1 MATNIPPHNLG
12 EVIDACCAYIDNP
25 AITIDQLMI
34 HVPGPDFPTG
44 AMILGRSGI
53 RQAYHTGRGSV
64 VMRGKTH
71 IEEPR
76 KDREAI
82 IVTEVP
88 YQVNKARM
96 VERIADLVR
105 DKVIEGISDLRDE
118 SDRHGLRVVVELKR
132 DAMAEVILNQLYRH
146 TPLQSTFGVN
156 MLALNGGRPELLD
169 LKRVIAAFVE
179 FREEVIVRRTS
190 FELAKARNRAH
201 VLVGLAVAVANID
214 QVIALIRAAPDPEAA
229 RAALTGRAW
238 PAGAVEALVT
248 LVDEPGHGVDEDG
261 AYRLSDIQARAIL
274 ELRLQRLT
282 GLERDKISQD
292 LEALARQITE
302 YLEIL
307 GSRERLLEVLRGE
320 LVDMKER
327 YADPR
332 RTSIEDLEFEADIED
347 LIQREDMVVTLSHG
361 GYIKRVPLST
371 YRAQRRG
378 GKGRAGMSTRE
389 EDFVSQVFV
398 CNTHTP
404 VLFFSS
410 RGMVYKLKV
419 YRLPQGTPQARG
431 KALINILP
439 LEDGE
444 TITTAMALSEDED
457 AWAQMDVMFAT
468 TRGTVRRNRLSDF
481 TRVMAN
487 GKIAMKLEDE
497 GARLVAVQT
506 CTEAH
511 DVLLATADGKCIRFR
526 VPDVRVFSG
535 RNSVGVR
542 GIRLAAGD
550 EIISMSILDHVAA
563 DTEERDAY
571 LRFANAKRRA
581 ETEGA
586 PCAPEEVG
594 VELSEARLSEL
605 EAQEQFILSISD
617 DGFGKRTSSY
627 EYRVTNRGGQGI
639 GNMDLSRRD
648 GQQARVVA
656 AFHVAPSDQIMLVTD
671 GGQLIRSPVEGI
683 RTAGRTTRGVTL
695 FRIGAEERV
704 VSVAR
709 LDDMDEDEPEDETEP
724 DTVNETELED
734 QAEDGTEETPDPLD

>member
-1 MATNIPPHNLG
+1 
-12 EVIDACCAYIDNP
+12 
-25 AITIDQLMI
+25 
-34 HVPGPDFPTG
+34 
-44 AMILGRSGI
+44 
-53 RQAYHTGRGSV
+53 
-64 VMRGKTH
+64 
-71 IEEPR
+71 
-76 KDREAI
+76 
-82 IVTEVP
+82 
-88 YQVNKARM
+88 
-96 VERIADLVR
+96 
-105 DKVIEGISDLRDE
+105 
-118 SDRHGLRVVVELKR
+118 
-132 DAMAEVILNQLYRH
+132 
-146 TPLQSTFGVN
+146 
-156 MLALNGGRPELLD
+156 
-169 LKRVIAAFVE
+169 
-179 FREEVIVRRTS
+179 
-190 FELAKARNRAH
+190 
-201 VLVGLAVAVANID
+201 
-214 QVIALIRAAPDPEAA
+214 VIALIRAASDPEAA

-238 PAGAVEALVT
+238 PAGAVEVLIALI
-248 LVDEPGHGVDEDG
+248 DEPGHGVDEDG
-261 AYRLSDIQARAIL
+261 AYRLSDVQARAIL

-292 LEALARQITE
+292 LEALAQQITE

-320 LVDMKER
+320 IVDMKER

-332 RTSIEDLEFEADIED
+332 RTSIEDLEFESDIED

-371 YRAQRRG
+371 YRSQRRG
-378 GKGRAGMSTRE
+378 GKGRAGMSTRD

-419 YRLPQGTPQARG
+419 YRLPLGKPQARG

-444 TITTAMALSEDED
+444 TITTAMALPEDED

-542 GIRLAAGD
+542 GIRLAAGN

-563 DTEERDAY
+563 ETEERDAY
-571 LRFANAKRRA
+571 LKFAIAKRRA
-581 ETEGA
+581 EAEDA
-586 PCAPEEVG
+586 PCAPEEVE
-594 VELSEARLSEL
+594 VEEIEEVEQVEAVEVEVSEARASEL
-605 EAQEQFILSISD
+605 EAQEQFILSISE

-627 EYRVTNRGGQGI
+627 EYRVTKRGGQGI

-671 GGQLIRSPVEGI
+671 GGQLIRSPVNDI

-695 FRIGAEERV
+695 FRIGPEERV

-709 LDDMDEDEPEDETEP
+709 LDDVDEDEDEDEDDNGDE
-724 DTVNETELED
+724 NGSED
-734 QAEDGTEETPDPLD
+734 QGGGGPEETPESPD